1 MAEEYEVSGFPTIFM
16 FRAKPGPDGEIVT
29 KKFSYEGPRDQ
40 NGIVSYLTKHV
51 GEAAV
56 PVNTLKEL
64 KQRLDPT

>member
-1 MAEEYEVSGFPTIFM
+1 M

-56 PVNTLKEL
+56 PINTLKEL
-64 KQRLDPT
+64 KQG